1 MNAAPRALSVALGG
15 GAHALPGGLL
25 WLEATAS
32 LVVADLHLAYEE
44 AIGGALP
51 LWSLDESRTALED
64 ACAAHGAR
72 ELILLGDV
80 VHGTRLSEGAA
91 ARVTA
96 TIRRLRRLCTLTIV
110 AGNHEGATRGAELLG
125 ECVEEV
131 ERSGML
137 LHHGDR
143 PRLSGFR
150 HVIGHLHPSIALGGD
165 RSVPAFLVA
174 PEAIVLPAAS
184 SYSRGLNVLGR
195 DCRAAIAVYGAR
207 AGSTDVIAATASH
220 CYPFGSIAS
229 LARAA
234 RELRFAR

>member
-25 WLEATAS
+25 WIEATAS

-51 LWSLDESRTALED
+51 LWSLEESCVALER
-64 ACAAHGAR
+64 ACAARGAR

-91 ARVTA
+91 DRVTA
-96 TIRRLRRLCTLTIV
+96 TIRRLRAICTLTIV
-110 AGNHEGATRGAELLG
+110 AGNHEGRTRGAELLG
-125 ECVEEV
+125 ECVEEI
-131 ERSGML
+131 ERGGML

-143 PRLSGFR
+143 PRLSGVR

-184 SYSRGLNVLGR
+184 PYSRGLDVLAH
-195 DCRAAIAVYGAR
+195 DCRTAIAAYGAR
-207 AGSTDVIAATASH
+207 PDATSVVAATATH

-234 RELRFAR
+234 RALRFAR